1 MAKVGNRIRIVEMK
15 DEPLYKGR
23 EGVITKINPPYKCA
37 RLPEQWYRTWGGV
50 AVQPD
55 NDKIEFL

>member
-1 MAKVGNRIRIVEMK
+1 MK

-37 RLPEQWYRTWGGV
+37 RLPEQWYGTWGGV